1 MPGYIVPVIFFIIIN
16 SGISVA
22 SKEKFGTTLPFT
34 FIMSSVVMYVSQ
46 YVFHTF
52 NVGFVILIILVL
64 LVIPYLL
71 IYIRKGSGRTGADYI
86 AENVLSTGFI
96 TFLMIVGI
104 FLIIDYGSTFGKWD
118 ELSHWGVMVKEMLR
132 LDSFYSV
139 DASTLSWHKEYPP
152 MIQCFELLWVKLC
165 GAYSETAMRMSI
177 HVLMFV
183 LPVVW
188 LADNIDILDRN
199 ASKVDAR
206 SKNTGVS
213 SKIRDSFM
221 MLLLILALII
231 MINSFD
237 GENVFITIYQDFCY
251 PMFYIYAMLLV
262 LTGSVWKNLF
272 AAVSF
277 VTALSGLIMT
287 KQMGIAFYGI
297 LMWTLIGS
305 ILIEKDNSD
314 SKVSIRKSLVII
326 ITSIVIPAL
335 IYISWS
341 RYTKGLGLVGQFDL
355 SSITVSGV
363 VNDLLGSGSSE
374 AYEISRIYFGYIFS
388 RSIFVGINGIS
399 VTYFGVFVFS
409 VVLLIGLGVVIK
421 SEFKRLMLLCSSCI
435 IGTLGYAF
443 TMLILYMYCYPSE
456 EPAVCYER
464 YMGTYVLSE
473 LILLLLVV
481 LLVLRNKYISGKI
494 SCNNAILLCLI
505 VVTVVFA
512 DKSHLMNLRPA
523 IMKSTDKAEKY
534 SRFADELSEYAE
546 AGSTVLII
554 DDDQGYRRNYIH
566 YYLNDRFIDIRFPD
580 IYNADFSNEEFAEYF
595 LSCLSE
601 DDYLYMVN
609 NNDDL
614 NDLLGQYTDD
624 GELESK
630 GIYSIGI
637 GSDGELSLDLL
648 QQ

>member
-1 MPGYIVPVIFFIIIN
+1 MPGYVFPIIFFIIIN

-34 FIMSSVVMYVSQ
+34 FIMSSVVIYVSQ

-52 NVGFVILIILVL
+52 NVGFVILIILAL

-71 IYIRKGSGRTGADYI
+71 IYIWKGSGRSGADYI
-86 AENVLSTGFI
+86 TDNVLSTGFI
-96 TFLMIVGI
+96 TFLMIAGI
-104 FLIIDYGSTFGKWD
+104 FLIIDFGSTFGKWD
-118 ELSHWGVMVKEMLR
+118 ELSHWGVMIKEMLR
-132 LDSFYSV
+132 LDLFYSV

-183 LPVVW
+183 LPVAW
-188 LADNIDILDRN
+188 IADNIDILAIKFDKSFDN
-199 ASKVDAR
+199 NKS
-206 SKNTGVS
+206 NNNGVS
-213 SKIRDSFM
+213 SKICDSFM
-221 MLLLILALII
+221 ILLLILTLII

-262 LTGSVWKNLF
+262 LTGSVWKNSF

-277 VTALSGLIMT
+277 VTTLSGLIMT

-335 IYISWS
+335 IYMSWS
-341 RYTKGLGLVGQFDL
+341 RYTKALGLVGQFDL
-355 SSITVSGV
+355 SGITVSGV
-363 VNDLLGSGSSE
+363 VNDLLGNGSSE

-388 RSIFVGINGIS
+388 RSIFVGAAWI
-399 VTYFGVFVFS
+399 TYFGVFVFTII
-409 VVLLIGLGVVIK
+409 LIVGLGLVFK
-421 SEFKRLMLLCSSCI
+421 DEFKRLMLLCSSCI

-443 TMLILYMYCYPSE
+443 TMLILYMYCYQNE
-456 EPAVCYER
+456 APAVCYER

-473 LILLLLVV
+473 LILILLVV
-481 LLVLRNKYISGKI
+481 LMILRDKYIFGKI
-494 SCNNAILLCLI
+494 SYNNAILICLI
-505 VVTVVFA
+505 LVTVVLA
-512 DKSHLMNLRPA
+512 DKSNLMNLRPA

-554 DDDQGYRRNYIH
+554 DDDQGYCRNYIH

-580 IYNADFSNEEFAEYF
+580 IYNADFSNEEFTEYF
-595 LSCLSE
+595 LACVAE

-609 NNDDL
+609 INDDL
-614 NDLLGQYTDD
+614 KALLGQYTDE

-630 GIYSIGI
+630 GIYSISV
-637 GSDGELSLDLL
+637 GSDGELALDLL

>member
-1 MPGYIVPVIFFIIIN
+1 MPGYIIPVIFFILIN

-34 FIMSSVVMYVSQ
+34 FIMSSVVIYVSQ

-52 NVGFVILIILVL
+52 NVGFVLLIILAL
-64 LVIPYLL
+64 LVILYLL
-71 IYIRKGSGRTGADYI
+71 IYIWKGSGRSGADYI
-86 AENVLSTGFI
+86 TDNVLSTGFI
-96 TFLMIVGI
+96 TFLMIAGI
-104 FLIIDYGSTFGKWD
+104 FLIIDFGSTFGKWD
-118 ELSHWGVMVKEMLR
+118 ELSHWGVMIKEMLR
-132 LDSFYSV
+132 LDLFYSV

-188 LADNIDILDRN
+188 LADNVDILDRN
-199 ASKVDAR
+199 INKVSIR
-206 SKNTGVS
+206 SNNSRVTN
-213 SKIRDSFM
+213 KIRDSFM
-221 MLLLILALII
+221 MMLLILALII

-262 LTGSVWKNLF
+262 LTGSVWRNSF

-305 ILIEKDNSD
+305 IIISD
-314 SKVSIRKSLVII
+314 SKISIRRVL
-326 ITSIVIPAL
+326 ITITTSVMIPAL
-335 IYISWS
+335 IYMSWS
-341 RYTKGLGLVGQFDL
+341 RYTKSLGIISQFDL
-355 SSITVSGV
+355 SGITVSGV
-363 VNDLLGSGSSE
+363 VNDLLGNGSSE

-388 RSIFVGINGIS
+388 RSIFVGAAWI
-399 VTYFGVFVFS
+399 TYFGVFVF
-409 VVLLIGLGVVIK
+409 VVILLIGLGFIFK
-421 SEFKRLMLLCSSCI
+421 SEFKRLMLLGSSCI

-481 LLVLRNKYISGKI
+481 LLVLRDRYIRGKI

-505 VVTVVFA
+505 VVTVVLA
-512 DKSHLMNLRPA
+512 DKSHLMNLKPA

-534 SRFADELSEYAE
+534 SRFADELSEYAA

-566 YYLNDRFIDIRFPD
+566 YYLNDIFIDIRFPD
-580 IYNADFSNEEFAEYF
+580 IYNVDFSNEEFMEYF
-595 LSCLSE
+595 VSCLAE

-609 NNDDL
+609 INDDL
-614 NDLLGQYTDD
+614 KALLGQYTDD

-630 GIYSIGI
+630 GIYRIST
-637 GSDGELSLDLL
+637 GSDGELALDLL